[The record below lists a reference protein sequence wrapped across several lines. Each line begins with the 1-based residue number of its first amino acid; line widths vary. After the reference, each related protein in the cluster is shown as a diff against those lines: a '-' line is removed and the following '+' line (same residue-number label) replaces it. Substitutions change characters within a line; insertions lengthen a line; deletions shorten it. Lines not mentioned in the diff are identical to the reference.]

1 MYTGRQLA
9 PRIYRKTNNTFHF
22 ENVSAKEIE
31 KELKNLELKSCELS
45 VSVKENPDRKKKKKK
60 KNLLSSKA
68 AQDSDVPTKV
78 IKDNIDILTPIL
90 LE

>member
-1 MYTGRQLA
+1 MYTGRQLV
-9 PRIYRKTNNTFHF
+9 PRIYRKTNNTFRF
-22 ENVSAKEIE
+22 ENVSVKEIE
-31 KELKNLELKSCELS
+31 KEL
-45 VSVKENPDRKKKKKK
+45 

-78 IKDNIDILTPIL
+78 IKDNIDILTPIH